1 MTGTATTVAEERGIR
16 IVQTLV
22 AANLG
27 LVALQ
32 AVSAGL
38 FLSGFAA
45 APRLHAIG
53 AVALQAGAFIQAVAA
68 TVLWRRRRV
77 PAAVATASIVLL
89 VMVFLQA
96 GFGFRR
102 LFWLHVPVGVGLFA
116 GLMRQAN
123 RLNGAHAG
131 LPQRLEA

>member
-1 MTGTATTVAEERGIR
+1 MERGIR

-22 AANLG
+22 AGNLG

-38 FLSGFAA
+38 FLSGVAA

-68 TVLWRRRRV
+68 AVLWRRRRV

-102 LFWLHVPVGVGLFA
+102 LFWLHVPIGVGLFG
-116 GLMRQAN
+116 GLIRQAN
-123 RLNGAHAG
+123 RLNGARGMA
-131 LPQRLEA
+131 